1 MNFTCSMKSLLP
13 INSPAS
19 VKMSPPLPKP
29 KSYQSCFATFTRK
42 EGVRSLRYGA
52 RYHNSLP
59 LLRTGSCPSRARKS
73 ARGICLMAS
82 ISVRSMR
89 CVSL

>member
-1 MNFTCSMKSLLP
+1 MG
-13 INSPAS
+13 AS
-19 VKMSPPLPKP
+19 

-59 LLRTGSCPSRARKS
+59 LLLTGSCPSRARKS
-73 ARGICLMAS
+73 ARAICLMAS

-89 CVSL
+89 SVSL

>member
-29 KSYQSCFATFTRK
+29 KSYQSCFSTFTRK

-52 RYHNSLP
+52 RYHSSFP
-59 LLRTGSCPSRARKS
+59 LLRIDSCPNRARNS
-73 ARGICLMAS
+73 ARVICLMAS
-82 ISVRSMR
+82 ISVRSIR
-89 CVSL
+89 CVS

>member
-1 MNFTCSMKSLLP
+1 MG
-13 INSPAS
+13 AS
-19 VKMSPPLPKP
+19 

-52 RYHNSLP
+52 RYHSSFP

-73 ARGICLMAS
+73 AMGICLIFSM
-82 ISVRSMR
+82 SVRSMR
-89 CVSL
+89 RVS

>member
-19 VKMSPPLPKP
+19 VKMSPPLPVP

-59 LLRTGSCPSRARKS
+59 LLRTGSCPNRARKS

-82 ISVRSMR
+82 ISVRSMQ
-89 CVSL
+89 CVS